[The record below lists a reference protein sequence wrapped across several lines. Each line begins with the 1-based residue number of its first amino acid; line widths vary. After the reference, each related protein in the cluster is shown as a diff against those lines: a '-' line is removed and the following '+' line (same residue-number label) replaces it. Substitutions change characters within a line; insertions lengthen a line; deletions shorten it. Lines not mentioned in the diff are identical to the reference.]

1 MNDVEQDDP
10 SFWIEIYC
18 EDGSISYYNS
28 RNINK
33 CKVYTKP
40 VRKVV
45 VEYKIA
51 SKDSSDTLTGDEA
64 AQFMAY
70 LATRSRKYA
79 PGGLA

>member
-10 SFWIEIYC
+10 IFWVEIRC
-18 EDGSISYYNS
+18 ADGSVSYYNTNS
-28 RNINK
+28 IK
-33 CKVYTKP
+33 GVKVYTKP

-51 SKDSSDTLTGDEA
+51 SKDSGDTLTGDEA